1 MRDWKPEVRR
11 RILDL
16 ELPADVKEE
25 VIAELAAHLED
36 AEGDTGC
43 ARELCE
49 EFDEGQWRSLKKAI
63 RRAKNEEGIMNSR
76 TKKLWLPAM
85 GNLTVY
91 TILLYIGAFCFDER
105 IWTPRLSPA
114 SHTAL
119 PLFHPWLAIL
129 PICGAV
135 GALLGKRWDAP
146 LGSRLI
152 AGLAPSL
159 VWLAVFAIMTA
170 VFVFAP
176 GYFHGFPMRQVAV
189 AAFGWILVPAML
201 LLLGTVPFLRTARAQ
216 N

>member
-1 MRDWKPEVRR
+1 MRDWMQEVRR

-16 ELPADVKEE
+16 ELPADVKED

-36 AEGDTGC
+36 TEDDAGC
-43 ARELCE
+43 AHELCE
-49 EFDEGQWRSLKKAI
+49 HFDEGQWRSLKRAI

-85 GNLTVY
+85 ANLTVY
-91 TILLYIGAFCFDER
+91 TILLYIGAFCFDDR
-105 IWTPRLSPA
+105 VWTPRLSPA
-114 SHTAL
+114 SHSPL
-119 PLFHPWLAIL
+119 PLFHPWLVIL
-129 PICGAV
+129 PMCGAV
-135 GALLGKRWDAP
+135 GALLAKRWDAP

-159 VWLAVFAIMTA
+159 VWLAVFTIMTA
-170 VFVFAP
+170 VFVCAP
-176 GYFHGFPMRQVAV
+176 GYFHGFPMSQVAV